1 MGTWS
6 FGARSRLLNLNDG
19 ARMNSLLLMYWNQVE
34 IDCWPFRANYPRLL
48 HIFMAARILH
58 NQCRRRSS
66 RRRRSRRRRS
76 RSRRRRKKKHA
87 RKNVRE
93 RERERRIRNA
103 TATRWNGKRK
113 TEQHQQ
119 KQKKRSRRRRRRRRR
134 RKKVEVDDDA
144 IGVVMPPLF
153 VALAAAMLSC
163 FQVRASARSQFL
175 LLRLRC
181 LLLLLFW
188 LILADATP
196 QQSYRDPPE
205 AQQSLQQRIPQ

>member
-93 RERERRIRNA
+93 REREAN
-103 TATRWNGKRK
+103 
-113 TEQHQQ
+113 Q
-119 KQKKRSRRRRRRRRR
+119 KCNSNQMEWKEEDWTTPTKAKEKKQEEEEEEEEEEESRSRWWRHRSRYAATFCRSGGC
-134 RKKVEVDDDA
+134 DA
-144 IGVVMPPLF
+144 QLF
-153 VALAAAMLSC
+153 PS
-163 FQVRASARSQFL
+163 
-175 LLRLRC
+175 
-181 LLLLLFW
+181 
-188 LILADATP
+188 
-196 QQSYRDPPE
+196 
-205 AQQSLQQRIPQ
+205 